1 MSALHAAV
9 VADNT
14 ADIDAAIAAGAG
26 INATDAVSNLCTCVD
41 CDFKFTSIDTGIPVV
56 VTGWSHC
63 TALCN
68 TVVEVAID
76 ETLVETGSRAQ
87 HTRCCERQRLCW
99 QHVDGYDKCVL
110 VIWLIRLV

>member
-1 MSALHAAV
+1 MFGLCVAESMSALHAAV

-41 CDFKFTSIDTGIPVV
+41 CDFTSVDTGIPVV

-76 ETLVETGSRAQ
+76 ETLVETGSRSQ
-87 HTRCCERQRLCW
+87 HTRCCE
-99 QHVDGYDKCVL
+99 
-110 VIWLIRLV
+110 